1 MAAGEEELQPVVGNR
16 AHVVL
21 GGVVPGAGPAECLEL
36 TQLVEIAAFAAK
48 AVDRPVARGADD
60 PGTRV
65 VGKAVARPAL
75 ERDRERVLDGLLGE
89 VDVAEY
95 PDQGRNRPPGLV
107 PEQAV
112 DDRVR
117 PGYADRAAS
126 PAGFGYPAAS

>member
-21 GGVVPGAGPAECLEL
+21 GGVVPGPGPAECIEL
-36 TQLVEIAAFAAK
+36 AQLVEVAPLATK
-48 AVDRPVARGADD
+48 AVDRPVTRGPDD
-60 PGTRV
+60 PCTRV
-65 VGKAVARPAL
+65 VGEAVTRPAL
-75 ERDRERVLDGLLGE
+75 ERDRERVLDSLLGD
-89 VDVAEY
+89 VDVAED
-95 PDQGRNRPPGLV
+95 PDQGRDRPPGLV

-126 PAGFGYPAAS
+126 FAGFGNPAAS